1 MIGTIKILASIMV
14 IMGIIIVPF
23 QFLIVQTLK
32 KNGFDASMFM
42 FLPSDLKKYKHL
54 IDTEKNESDKRQ
66 MLINFYAVIIGVLLA
81 ISCFV
86 SVILIVILS
95 N

>member
-1 MIGTIKILASIMV
+1 
-14 IMGIIIVPF
+14 MGIIIVPF

>member
-1 MIGTIKILASIMV
+1 MIGIIKILASIMV

-23 QFLIVQTLK
+23 QFIIVQSLK
-32 KNGFDASMFM
+32 KNGFDVSMFM

-54 IDTEKNESDKRQ
+54 IDTEKIDSDKHQ
-66 MLINFYAVIIGVLLA
+66 MLINFYAVIIAALLA

-86 SVILIVILS
+86 SVILIVFLS